1 VGQEYTATH
10 HFENI
15 ATFFLCIFGPSPALT
30 CFIENLEETLLT
42 CGSYSPGCQWNFH
55 NLEVTSQAGIFFQF
69 IYLYFY
75 RKIVVLHVGE
85 GSNLDPSPIHLA
97 CQHGALVLLVH
108 CDQRG
113 GGLTFVVVG
122 TVGQSFIARG
132 DATKLVYFNPMN
144 KDEVQHVSAEMRS
157 TLSTNCSLNIIISS
171 GHMRCIRQ
179 CLFQV

>member
-1 VGQEYTATH
+1 
-10 HFENI
+10 
-15 ATFFLCIFGPSPALT
+15 
-30 CFIENLEETLLT
+30 
-42 CGSYSPGCQWNFH
+42 
-55 NLEVTSQAGIFFQF
+55 LEVISQAGIFFQF

-132 DATKLVYFNPMN
+132 DATKLVYT
-144 KDEVQHVSAEMRS
+144 S
-157 TLSTNCSLNIIISS
+157 T
-171 GHMRCIRQ
+171 Q
-179 CLFQV
+179 